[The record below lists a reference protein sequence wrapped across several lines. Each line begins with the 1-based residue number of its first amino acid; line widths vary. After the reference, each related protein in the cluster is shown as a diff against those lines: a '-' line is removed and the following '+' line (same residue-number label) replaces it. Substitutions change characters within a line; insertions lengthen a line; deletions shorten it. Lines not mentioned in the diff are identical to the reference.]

1 MLMESGLVSIVERD
15 ALRERER
22 QARAL
27 RAGLGGGD
35 SGGHPIFRAPI
46 KVDPGQED
54 ELSRRIKSTL
64 GDFNQVQRLLSHD
77 PNHLIGISRTNAAAQ
92 ARAPPAVSNPVNGS
106 SSTASTW
113 NGNATVAP
121 SSQGPPN
128 GLIVRPPAMRAPSKD
143 VNNGNS
149 SASAQHQSSTNSSS
163 LTVRTESNGPAA
175 GSTKS
180 SSLPRSSASDSKPK
194 RPAPRLQVSAPS
206 SDSGEMKK
214 VPPVLTAIETPRKE
228 ECRPHFPTTPVQDPV
243 PNHLDENGDSK
254 HLLDSRKVA
263 SPP

>member
-1 MLMESGLVSIVERD
+1 
-15 ALRERER
+15 
-22 QARAL
+22 
-27 RAGLGGGD
+27 
-35 SGGHPIFRAPI
+35 
-46 KVDPGQED
+46 
-54 ELSRRIKSTL
+54 
-64 GDFNQVQRLLSHD
+64 
-77 PNHLIGISRTNAAAQ
+77 
-92 ARAPPAVSNPVNGS
+92 
-106 SSTASTW
+106 
-113 NGNATVAP
+113 
-121 SSQGPPN
+121 
-128 GLIVRPPAMRAPSKD
+128 MRAPSKD

-194 RPAPRLQVSAPS
+194 RPVPRLQVSAPS
-206 SDSGEMKK
+206 SDSGTGSTLPELETILKEMKK

-263 SPP
+263 SPPRPNIRYTATVIEGLREKFRAAAGLYIISSRRDRGVARRFFREREDGNKQKKFAFPKSLLSSAERTNAFLEIARGHRSRLEPRAEEVARSETRRLWPTTTSLVRVCIS